1 VYKQIKLPLK
11 KVFKGYDYTRNLEL
25 QMTGK
30 EWHQHAK
37 VDYFRVAPDR
47 DNRDATGNHN
57 EVWGVK

>member
-1 VYKQIKLPLK
+1 
-11 KVFKGYDYTRNLEL
+11 VFKGYDYTRNLEL

-37 VDYFRVAPDR
+37 VDYFRIAPDR

>member
-1 VYKQIKLPLK
+1 
-11 KVFKGYDYTRNLEL
+11 
-25 QMTGK
+25 MTGK

-37 VDYFRVAPDR
+37 VEFFRIASDR